1 MRASPALVSGHHLF
15 LYLFFPLLLATPAL
29 AFLFLSSPCFLSTAK
44 KKGRR
49 RHHLLPR
56 TLLAGATPA
65 SGCPLLFFSFQT
77 MPPLPLSISSLANR
91 PCQAEREY
99 FTDRRK
105 IGEGVYGPV
114 YKCHLDHTAVAV
126 KVLRPDAAQG
136 RSQFHQEIEVLSCI
150 RHPHMV
156 LLLGAYPEYG
166 CIVYEYMANG
176 SLEDRLFRRGNTPT
190 VPWKYCFRIA
200 AEIATPLLFL
210 HHMKPE
216 PLVHRDL
223 KPANIL
229 LDRNYVCKIGDV
241 ALAYLVPP
249 SVTDSVMQYRVT
261 STAGTFCYIDPEYQQ
276 TGMLGVQSDIYSLGV
291 MLLQII
297 ITKPP
302 MGLTHH
308 VSRTIEHGELES
320 MLDPEVADWPVHEAQ
335 RYTEIALKCA
345 ELRQK
350 DWPDMEKAIL
360 PELNRLRAPGDCNF
374 VFYLIRTPTDGSP
387 GCQVSHQVNHF
398 IAP

>member
-1 MRASPALVSGHHLF
+1 MLIQPPFDFNTADSG
-15 LYLFFPLLLATPAL
+15 
-29 AFLFLSSPCFLSTAK
+29 LSTVIVA
-44 KKGRR
+44 
-49 RHHLLPR
+49 
-56 TLLAGATPA
+56 A
-65 SGCPLLFFSFQT
+65 SGADWTIAMCSPSSHYVSLFVSLLCVDIRAAMEYRSQKGHAT
-77 MPPLPLSISSLANR
+77 RNR
-91 PCQAEREY
+91 KTQKTKGHATEY